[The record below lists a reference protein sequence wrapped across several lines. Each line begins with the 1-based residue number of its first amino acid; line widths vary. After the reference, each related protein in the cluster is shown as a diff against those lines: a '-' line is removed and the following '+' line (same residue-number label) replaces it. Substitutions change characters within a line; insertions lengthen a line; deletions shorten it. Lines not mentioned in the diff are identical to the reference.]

1 MNGLILIGI
10 VLTMVV
16 GMVGTIKMLKQID
29 KIKDTEQGMEANIQ
43 NIIGVIGIMG
53 LYIVLKVWVY
63 SKEYDTKDKVIK
75 RGKEWD

>member
-1 MNGLILIGI
+1 
-10 VLTMVV
+10 
-16 GMVGTIKMLKQID
+16 
-29 KIKDTEQGMEANIQ
+29 MEANIQ
-43 NIIGVIGIMG
+43 NIIGVIGITG

>member
-29 KIKDTEQGMEANIQ
+29 KIKDN
-43 NIIGVIGIMG
+43 
-53 LYIVLKVWVY
+53 
-63 SKEYDTKDKVIK
+63 D
-75 RGKEWD
+75 

>member
-1 MNGLILIGI
+1 
-10 VLTMVV
+10 
-16 GMVGTIKMLKQID
+16 
-29 KIKDTEQGMEANIQ
+29 MEANIQ

-63 SKEYDTKDKVIK
+63 SKEYDTKEKPKGVIK